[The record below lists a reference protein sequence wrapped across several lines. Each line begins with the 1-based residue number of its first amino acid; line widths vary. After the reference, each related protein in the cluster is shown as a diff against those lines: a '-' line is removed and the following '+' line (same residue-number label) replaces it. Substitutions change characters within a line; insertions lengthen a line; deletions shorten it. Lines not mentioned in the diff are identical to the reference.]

1 MAKKR
6 KRKLKRGPIVFL
18 LLIVLIALSAIFVP
32 PLLKDSKTV
41 KKDNNTKKVVKKQ
54 EEPKEKKM
62 SLVAVGDTLI
72 HGAVFA
78 DAQTGTNTYDFSGM
92 IADVKPL
99 IEKYD
104 IKYFNQ
110 ESIIG
115 GKNLGISHYPM
126 FNSPDEIGDA
136 MVDLGFNMVTTAN
149 NHTFDKG
156 EAGILYTNEYWKKKG
171 IVHAGTYSSEE
182 ERDEV
187 KVYEQNGIKYGL
199 LSYTTVTNGMKAP
212 AGKEYL
218 VNVYSDEL
226 AKNDVE
232 GLKKKGVDV
241 IIVAMH
247 WGEEYITDPVNE
259 QKNIAKYL
267 SDLGVNLI
275 IGTHPHIIEPV
286 GYINDT
292 LVIYS
297 LGNFISGQSP
307 MGIDKIVGLMVGM
320 DIIVKDNK
328 VKFEN
333 LDYKLLYTYCTSNY
347 KNYKVIPFDSL
358 DDATLQKYGNYTV
371 QGLKDKYMEVVNR
384 EVNYGN

>member
-6 KRKLKRGPIVFL
+6 KRKLKKGPIVFL

-72 HGAVFA
+72 HGAVFG
-78 DAQTGTNTYDFSGM
+78 DAQTGANTYDFSGM

-115 GKNLGISHYPM
+115 GKNLGVSHYPM
-126 FNSPDEIGDA
+126 FNSPDEIGDN

-156 EAGILYTNEYWKKKG
+156 EAGILYTNEYWKNKG
-171 IVHAGTYSSEE
+171 IVHAGTYSSQE
-182 ERDEV
+182 ERDKV

-212 AGKEYL
+212 QGKEYL

-226 AKNDVE
+226 AKQDIE
-232 GLKKKGVDV
+232 GLKNEGVDV

-247 WGEEYITDPVNE
+247 WGEEYIVDPVEE
-259 QKNIAKYL
+259 QKDIAKYL

-328 VKFEN
+328 VTFN
-333 LDYKLLYTYCTSNY
+333 NIDYKLLYTYCTSNY

-371 QGLKDKYMEVVNR
+371 QGLKDKYMEIVNR

>member
-1 MAKKR
+1 MANKR
-6 KRKLKRGPIVFL
+6 RRKLKKGPII
-18 LLIVLIALSAIFVP
+18 LLIIIALIINGIVFGP
-32 PLLKDSKTV
+32 RLFSKKKMDENGNIV
-41 KKDNNTKKVVKKQ
+41 KKESKKK
-54 EEPKEKKM
+54 EEKKEKKM

-72 HGAVFA
+72 HGAVFL
-78 DAQTGTNTYDFSGM
+78 DAKIGVDTYDFSGM

-115 GKNLGISHYPM
+115 GKNLGISHYPL

-156 EAGILYTNEYWKKKG
+156 ETGILYTNEYWKKKG
-171 IVHAGTYSSEE
+171 IIHAGTYSSLE
-182 ERDEV
+182 ERDKV
-187 KVYEQNGIKYGL
+187 NVYEQNGIKYGL
-199 LSYTTVTNGMKAP
+199 LSYTTVTNGMSAP
-212 AGKEYL
+212 AGKDYL

-226 AKNDVE
+226 AKKDIE
-232 GLKKKGVDV
+232 GLKKENVDV

-247 WGEEYITDPVNE
+247 WGEEYVVDPVDE
-259 QKNIAKYL
+259 QKEIAQYL
-267 SDLGVNLI
+267 SSLGVNLI

-286 GYINDT
+286 GYIDDT

-307 MGIDKIVGLMVGM
+307 MGIDKIVGL
-320 DIIVKDNK
+320 
-328 VKFEN
+328 
-333 LDYKLLYTYCTSNY
+333 
-347 KNYKVIPFDSL
+347 
-358 DDATLQKYGNYTV
+358 
-371 QGLKDKYMEVVNR
+371 R
-384 EVNYGN
+384 

>member
-1 MAKKR
+1 MAKK
-6 KRKLKRGPIVFL
+6 KHRKLKKGPIL
-18 LLIVLIALSAIFVP
+18 ILILIVILSAIFVP
-32 PLLKDSKTV
+32 SFLD
-41 KKDNNTKKVVKKQ
+41 KKEVPTKGSDTKKVEKKNDSK
-54 EEPKEKKM
+54 EEKKM

-72 HGAVFA
+72 HGAVFL
-78 DAQTGTNTYDFSGM
+78 DAKTGTDTYDFSGM
-92 IADVKPL
+92 ISDVKPL

-115 GKNLGISHYPM
+115 GKNLGVSHYPL

-136 MVDLGFNMVTTAN
+136 MVNLGFNMVTTAN

-156 EAGILYTNEYWKKKG
+156 ETGILYTNEYWKKKG
-171 IVHAGTYSSEE
+171 IIHAGTYSSEE

-187 KVYEQNGIKYGL
+187 KVYEKNGIKYGL
-199 LSYTTVTNGMKAP
+199 LSYTTVTNGMSAP
-212 AGKEYL
+212 AGKDYL
-218 VNVYSDEL
+218 VNVYSDSL
-226 AKNDVE
+226 AKKDID

-247 WGEEYITDPVNE
+247 WGEEYIVDPVDE
-259 QKNIAKYL
+259 QKEIAKYL
-267 SDLGVNLI
+267 SSLGVNLI

-286 GYINDT
+286 GYIDDT

-320 DIIVKDNK
+320 DIIVKEGK
-328 VKFEN
+328 VTFDN
-333 LDYKLLYTYCTSNY
+333 LDYNLLYTYCTSNY
-347 KNYKVIPFDSL
+347 KNYKVIPFDKL
-358 DDATLQKYGNYTV
+358 DDATLKLYGNYTV
-371 QGLKDKYMEVVNR
+371 EGLKDKYMEIVNR
-384 EVNYGN
+384 KVNYGN

>member
-1 MAKKR
+1 MANKR
-6 KRKLKRGPIVFL
+6 RRKLKKGPII
-18 LLIVLIALSAIFVP
+18 LLIIIALIINGIVFGP
-32 PLLKDSKTV
+32 RLFND
-41 KKDNNTKKVVKKQ
+41 KKVDENGKVVKKV
-54 EEPKEKKM
+54 EKKKDTKKEKKM

-72 HGAVFA
+72 HGAVFL
-78 DAQTGTNTYDFSGM
+78 DAKIGVDTYDFSGM

-115 GKNLGISHYPM
+115 GKNLGISHYPL

-156 EAGILYTNEYWKKKG
+156 ETGILYTNEYWKKKG
-171 IVHAGTYSSEE
+171 IIHAGTYSSLE
-182 ERDEV
+182 ERDKV
-187 KVYEQNGIKYGL
+187 NVYEQNGIKYGL
-199 LSYTTVTNGMKAP
+199 LSYTTVTNGMSAP
-212 AGKEYL
+212 AGKDYL

-226 AKNDVE
+226 AKKDIE
-232 GLKKKGVDV
+232 GLKKENVDV

-247 WGEEYITDPVNE
+247 WGEEYVVDPVDE
-259 QKNIAKYL
+259 QKEIAQYL
-267 SDLGVNLI
+267 SSLGVNLI

-286 GYINDT
+286 GYIDNT

-307 MGIDKIVGLMVGM
+307 MGIDKIVGLTVGM
-320 DIIVKDNK
+320 DIIVKDGK
-328 VKFEN
+328 VIFDN
-333 LDYKLLYTYCTSNY
+333 IDYNLLYTYCTSNY
-347 KNYKVIPFDSL
+347 KNYKVIPFDKL
-358 DDATLQKYGNYTV
+358 DDATLQLFGNYTV
-371 QGLKDKYMEVVNR
+371 SGLKDKYMEIVNR

>member
-6 KRKLKRGPIVFL
+6 RKLKKGPIVFL
-18 LLIVLIALSAIFVP
+18 VLIMIIATLCAIFVP
-32 PLLKDSKTV
+32 SLVDKKDVV
-41 KKDNNTKKVVKKQ
+41 KKDEKTKKVEKKK

-72 HGAVFA
+72 HGAVFG
-78 DAQTGTNTYDFSGM
+78 DASRGNNTYDFSGM

-126 FNSPDEIGDA
+126 FNSPDEIGDN

-171 IVHAGTYSSEE
+171 IVHAGTYSSQE
-182 ERDEV
+182 ERDKV
-187 KVYEQNGIKYGL
+187 RVYEQNGIKYGL
-199 LSYTTVTNGMKAP
+199 LAYTTVTNGLKAP

-226 AKNDVE
+226 AKKDVE
-232 GLKKKGVDV
+232 GLKKEGVDV

-247 WGEEYITDPVNE
+247 WGQEYIVDPVDE

-267 SDLGVNLI
+267 SNLGVNLI

-297 LGNFISGQSP
+297 LGNFISGQNP

-320 DIIVKDNK
+320 DIIVKDGK
-328 VKFEN
+328 VKFDN
-333 LDYKLLYTYCTSNY
+333 LDYKLLYTYATSRNT
-347 KNYKVIPFDSL
+347 NYKVIPFDKL
-358 DDATLQKYGNYTV
+358 DDATLKQYGNYTV
-371 QGLKDKYMEVVNR
+371 QGLKDKYMEIVNR